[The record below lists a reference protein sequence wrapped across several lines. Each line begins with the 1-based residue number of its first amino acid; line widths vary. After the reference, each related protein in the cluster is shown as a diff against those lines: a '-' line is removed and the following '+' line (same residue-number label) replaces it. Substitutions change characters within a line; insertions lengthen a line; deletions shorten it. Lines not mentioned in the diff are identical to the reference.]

1 VTVVELS
8 VTVTADEAL
17 PPKGVIVVEFNVPV
31 TAEVP
36 FVPAGVSVCACVA
49 KADPAKVG

>member
-1 VTVVELS
+1 VTVVEFS
-8 VTVTADEAL
+8 VPVTADEAL